1 MDEKAKIRHAVL
13 VEGKSQRSLARE
25 TGYSR
30 NTIKRM
36 VADSECPRYKVVQ
49 RRESRVLGPYK
60 GIVEKWVEEDRV
72 KVKKKRRTATRMYQL
87 LKEEHGYEGSEPTIR
102 VYVGKLRKAERH
114 KVYVPLEY
122 SPGETGQVDFGEA
135 EVEIGGKVVTAQL
148 FVVWLGYSG
157 ATYVQAYPAQP
168 QEVFFA
174 GHVSAFEFFGGIP
187 REMWYDNLS
196 NAVRKVL
203 KGSER
208 EESESFI
215 SFRTHYLYKAEY
227 CNVAS
232 GWEKGGVEGR
242 VGYVRRNWLI
252 GAKGFGSWGDLNE
265 YLAEKCRE
273 ELKRV
278 MQGRSQSIGEGLKEE
293 QAAFLPLPNHP
304 YRCCKTVP
312 VGANQYSLVTYAT
325 NRYSVPVG
333 RAHESLTLHAYV
345 ERIEISCGAEII
357 ATHERCWGRR
367 EDQLNPYHYL
377 PLLAKRPRAFAHAKP
392 IRGWQQEWPAIF
404 DTYFALL
411 KEKHPLNEATRYFIE
426 VLKLGERYSEAELA
440 EAIEEAV
447 DNRCLHLSD
456 VCELLRRMTEETPP
470 TVTALVGHPHLS
482 DIQVEKPTLNHFD
495 QLLPW
500 MAPSSAEQQE
510 MESQSGDDNQST
522 CQIEEVPS

>member
-1 MDEKAKIRHAVL
+1 MEEKAKIRHAVL
-13 VEGKSQRSLARE
+13 VEGKSQREMSRE

-36 VADSECPRYKVVQ
+36 VSDSECPKYEGSKKRV
-49 RRESRVLGPYK
+49 SPVLGPYK
-60 GIVEKWVEEDRV
+60 GMLEKWVEEDSK
-72 KVKKKRRTATRMYQL
+72 KVKKKRRTATRMYQI

-102 VYVGKLRKAERH
+102 VYVGKLRKGERH
-114 KVYVPLEY
+114 KVYVPLAY

-135 EVEIGGKVVTAQL
+135 EVEIGGEEVVAQL
-148 FVVWLGYSG
+148 FVMWLGYSG

-174 GHVSAFEFFGGIP
+174 GHVSAFEFFGGVP
-187 REMWYDNLS
+187 REIWYDNLAS
-196 NAVRKVL
+196 AVRKVL
-203 KGSER
+203 KGSKR

-215 SFRTHYLYKAEY
+215 SFRTHYLYRAEY

-252 GAKGFGSWGDLNE
+252 GAGGFASWEELNE

-273 ELKRV
+273 EMKRTL
-278 MQGRSQSIGEGLKEE
+278 QGRNESIGERLAEE
-293 QAAFLPLPNHP
+293 QEAFLPLPNHP
-304 YRCCKTVP
+304 YRCCKTMP
-312 VGANQYSLVTYAT
+312 VSANQYSLVTYAT
-325 NRYSVPVG
+325 NRYSVPVSQ
-333 RAHESLTLHAYV
+333 AHEALTLHAYV

-357 ATHERCWGRR
+357 AVHKRCWGRR

-377 PLLAKRPRAFAHAKP
+377 PLLAQRPRAFAHAKP

-411 KEKHPLNEATRYFIE
+411 KEKHPLTEATRCFIE

-440 EAIEEAV
+440 SALDEAV
-447 DNRCLHLSD
+447 THRCLRVSD
-456 VCELLRRMTEETPP
+456 ICELLRRSTEVTPP
-470 TVTALVGHPHLS
+470 QTTSLAGYPTLT
-482 DIQVEKPTLNHFD
+482 DIQVEKPTLDHYD

-500 MAPSSAEQQE
+500 SAPSAAEQHESDALKNGFNQG
-510 MESQSGDDNQST
+510 MEVAS
-522 CQIEEVPS
+522 